1 VKNRTR
7 AQKNM
12 ERQRQDRV
20 SFSEQY
26 ADVLAPNSLVY
37 RMKLLSQLMERRF
50 QQMLEPFQLTPLHWA
65 VLCCLW
71 QSDGMPTVALGRRL
85 GQLRGT
91 LVVVLDAMEK
101 TGYLTRRQD
110 KNDQRISRIFLTK
123 QGRQLM
129 TQLPPM
135 AQELQRQSFHPL
147 SPREIDMLSKQVD
160 ILLKENEASGS
171 RQNREPKSDM
181 PLRVLV

>member
-1 VKNRTR
+1 VKKRTR
-7 AQKNM
+7 GQKNM

-71 QSDGMPTVALGRRL
+71 QSDVCPLLRWVAGLASCVGLWSWCLMPWKKPAISQDDRIRT
-85 GQLRGT
+85 T
-91 LVVVLDAMEK
+91 K
-101 TGYLTRRQD
+101 GYPAY
-110 KNDQRISRIFLTK
+110 F
-123 QGRQLM
+123 
-129 TQLPPM
+129 
-135 AQELQRQSFHPL
+135 
-147 SPREIDMLSKQVD
+147 SPNKD
-160 ILLKENEASGS
+160 GS
-171 RQNREPKSDM
+171 
-181 PLRVLV
+181 

>member
-1 VKNRTR
+1 VKKRTR
-7 AQKNM
+7 GQKNM

-37 RMKLLSQLMERRF
+37 RMKLLSQLMERRL

-101 TGYLTRRQD
+101 TGYLSRRQD